1 MLNISNSEHAA
12 LERLLSRSREIPPP
26 KSELRCFVAGSRKQG
41 SAQPGEIWTTRCDAT
56 APQKEQSSLW
66 VLVMKRL
73 ETARGCLFSVAPLF
87 SDPTM
92 ADASDVILREGLLGF
107 PAVVSL
113 GLEMTATAE
122 GLEARVTKLPA
133 RELRLLG
140 AFSAWLGGKGDHCPQ
155 GLERGVPYLDD
166 FDTRI
171 AFHHNLSL
179 ELQHLQGPLQG
190 WVSAGERTAMHGD
203 EGNVIVVDF
212 AAAIQADLKLLAADE
227 GAPVFHQAFR
237 VESLGVFVDVEAQAL
252 QGSSVAF
259 NVFDG
264 HGAPSLKMDGCVI
277 LDEAGRQLAV
287 IIGPSCLIPVEKFRG
302 AFSVLKGGVPLALV
316 PEAR

>member
-1 MLNISNSEHAA
+1 M
-12 LERLLSRSREIPPP
+12 LSRSREIPAAT
-26 KSELRCFVAGSRKQG
+26 SELQCFTAGSRKQG
-41 SAQPGEIWTTRCDAT
+41 SAQPGEIWTTRRDAT
-56 APQKEQSSLW
+56 APQKEQSSPW
-66 VLVMKRL
+66 VLVMKRM
-73 ETARGCLFSVAPLF
+73 ETARGALFSVAPLF

-133 RELRLLG
+133 KELRLLG
-140 AFSAWLGGKGDHCPQ
+140 AFSAWLGGRGDGCPQ
-155 GLERGVPYLDD
+155 GVDRGVPYLDD

-171 AFHHNLSL
+171 AFHHNLSV
-179 ELQHLQGPLQG
+179 ELQHLQGPLQE
-190 WVSAGERTAMHGD
+190 WVSAGERTAVHGG

-212 AAAIQADLKLLAADE
+212 AAAIQADLEVLAADE
-227 GAPVFHQAFR
+227 GARVFHQAFR
-237 VESLGVFVDVEAQAL
+237 VESLGVSVDVEAQAL
-252 QGSSVAF
+252 RGSSVVF

-277 LDEAGRQLAV
+277 LDGAGLQLAL
-287 IIGPSCLIPVEKFRG
+287 IMGHSCSIPVEKFRG
-302 AFSVLKGGVPLALV
+302 AFSVLRGGVPLALV
-316 PEAR
+316 PEAL